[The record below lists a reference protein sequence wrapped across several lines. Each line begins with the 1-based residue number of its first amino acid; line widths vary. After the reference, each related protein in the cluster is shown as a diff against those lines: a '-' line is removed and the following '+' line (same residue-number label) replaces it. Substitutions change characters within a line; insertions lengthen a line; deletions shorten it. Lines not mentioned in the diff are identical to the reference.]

1 MDRKLKARLEPVIKM
16 AKEDK
21 EIIAVILFGSA
32 ARGEK
37 YRDVDVA
44 LVVDTQLSALLMSKK
59 RLKYLSAFP
68 DIDVQIFNKLPIY
81 IRKRVLED
89 GKVLLFNDYDK
100 AYDIAIDTIREFD
113 DFRPYYEDYLE
124 ATMNA

>member
-44 LVVDTQLSALLMSKK
+44 LVVDSRMSALLMSKK